1 MNRYFNCIADNSSEG
16 NLLVGSEY
24 TALFDC
30 GMMFCFNETLKKVK
44 DGLKG
49 RALDYI
55 IFSHTHYDH
64 IGALPFFK
72 NEWNNLK
79 VVSCKTGA
87 EILQKSTP
95 RKVIRELSLVA
106 AKTNHVDLSLD
117 YNDDI
122 FFADIIVK
130 ENDVISL
137 GDLSIQVIETPG
149 HTRDSLS
156 FFIPELELLILNETP
171 GVLFS
176 DPAVCDES
184 GPIEKVYPCYL
195 TSYNDT
201 MNSIKKCSQIPFKY
215 LSLPHR
221 SVVGSKEAGTFFEK
235 AYESNRL
242 CRDFILDMKEK
253 NISEEEMLQQFFNK
267 YSSEVMLT
275 YQPKEAFLANAKATI
290 ACTLREC
297 LC

>member
-1 MNRYFNCIADNSSEG
+1 MNRYINCIADNSSEG
-16 NLLVGSEY
+16 NLLIGSDY
-24 TALFDC
+24 TALIDC
-30 GMMFCFNETLKKVK
+30 GMMFCHKETMKKVK

-49 RALDYI
+49 RTLDYI

-72 NEWNNLK
+72 NEWNNLR
-79 VVSCKTGA
+79 VISCKTGA

-95 RKVIRELSLVA
+95 RKVIRELSIVA
-106 AKTNHVDLSLD
+106 AKTNHVELNLD
-117 YNDDI
+117 YNDDV
-122 FFADIIVK
+122 FSADIIVK
-130 ENDVISL
+130 DNDIISL
-137 GDLSIQVIETPG
+137 GDLSIRVIETPG

-156 FFIPELELLILNETP
+156 FFIPELELLILNETM

-176 DPAVCDES
+176 DPSDCDS
-184 GPIEKVYPCYL
+184 NGPIERMYPCYL

-201 MNSIKKCSQIPFKY
+201 MNSIKKCSQISFKY

-221 SVVGSKEAGTFFEK
+221 SVISREISDAYFEK
-235 AYESNRL
+235 AYEANRI
-242 CRDFILDMKEK
+242 CRDFILDMKDK
-253 NISEEEMLQQFFNK
+253 NLSEEEMLNAFYNK
-267 YSSEVMLT
+267 YSNEVMLT

-297 LC
+297 VS